1 MDEKKKKNKFKDVF
15 CMMISKL
22 MSTFLLLNLISL
34 ITPMEMLSDNVQS
47 LIEFFEKIVSDILL
61 ISFFVLWGMEIEN
74 ENVAERILSILTL
87 LMISMILFVLTQ

>member
-1 MDEKKKKNKFKDVF
+1 MDEKKKKFKDVF

-61 ISFFVLWGMEIEN
+61 ISFFVLWGREIEN
-74 ENVAERILSILTL
+74 ENVAERIWAILTL